1 MGVPQGSM
9 LGPLLFTLYING
21 LPECQIYVDDADI
34 YIPAK
39 TTNTNLNSFVC
50 VITPNI
56 PRKVAKLSIYA
67 VYIILLSQILCHCLE
82 SLSSFYYYGNNV
94 SM

>member
-1 MGVPQGSM
+1 M
-9 LGPLLFTLYING
+9 
-21 LPECQIYVDDADI
+21 YVDDADI

-39 TTNTNLNSFVC
+39 TTNTNLNSFLC

-67 VYIILLSQILCHCLE
+67 VYINLKYCVTVWSHSPHSIIMAIMCLYE
-82 SLSSFYYYGNNV
+82 LVFFV
-94 SM
+94 FK